1 MNLLKFL
8 DLEFGLSH
16 HGVRQKR
23 WVASAIGGAISLG
36 SSIFGGIK
44 SAEAEKK
51 ARKKEAEAHA
61 KNMAWF
67 RRRYDED
74 YSETAAGRNM
84 LRKAKEYADANWK
97 KAQGASAVGGASDV
111 STALAKEQGNKVYS
125 DALSDMASTDVAR
138 KDSASKEM
146 ADEVSRHSD
155 REAASLRQQGVN
167 TAATAAAMGNAIGS
181 IVSGM
186 NSAEKTSGVGT
197 DSEVNS
203 HYMTSGTWNDDKS
216 SLLGGSLKESSSYDP
231 MKNFKF

>member
-1 MNLLKFL
+1 MNLLRL
-8 DLEFGLSH
+8 LESDLGLSSY
-16 HGVRQKR
+16 GVRQKR

-51 ARKKEAEAHA
+51 ARKKEAESHA

-97 KAQGASAVGGASDV
+97 KAQGASAVGGASDA
-111 STALAKEQGNKVYS
+111 SAALAKEQGNKLYS
-125 DALSDMASTDVAR
+125 DVLSNMASTDVAR
-138 KDSASKEM
+138 KDSASREM
-146 ADEVSRHSD
+146 ADEVSRHSA
-155 REAASLRQQGVN
+155 REAASLRQQGAN
-167 TAATAAAMGNAIGS
+167 TAATAAAMGNAVGS

-186 NSAEKTSGVGT
+186 NSTEKTSGVGAG
-197 DSEVNS
+197 DGLNG
-203 HYMTSGTWNDDKS
+203 HYMNSGTWSDDKS
-216 SLLGGSLKESSSYDP
+216 SLLSGNLKESSSYDP
-231 MKNFKF
+231 WKGINL